1 MTSDKVITTIRNRIN
16 KLNPSLSFQD
26 RDLWTEFIM
35 ARARVFSNRLSRGRD
50 VSRLAYHKVCLKM
63 RELSPDECCAP
74 ENCRVMESIH
84 QIPSYLEK
92 GMLIITNS
100 ANQQIPMSLE
110 HTIEDDLKYN
120 PGYMGKPVATIVN
133 SRIRVYNSSV
143 ESIRI
148 EALWVNPL
156 DLLFIQECT
165 TDDEGNL
172 TGDACIQDNKDLI
185 TLSEERML
193 DIINIVINSLGLSL
207 QIPGD
212 NTGDNNE
219 KA

>member
-16 KLNPSLSFQD
+16 KINPSLSFQD
-26 RDLWTEFIM
+26 RDLWTEFTL
-35 ARARVFSNRLSRGRD
+35 ARARVFNNRLSRGRD
-50 VSRLAYHKVCLKM
+50 ISRLAYHKVCLKM

-74 ENCRVMESIH
+74 ENCRVMESLH

-100 ANQQIPMSLE
+100 ANQQIPVSLE

-120 PGYMGKPVATIVN
+120 PGYMNKPVAAIVN
-133 SRIRVYNSSV
+133 GRIRVYNSSV
-143 ESIRI
+143 ENIRI
-148 EALWVNPL
+148 EAVWVNPL
-156 DLLFIQECT
+156 DLLFIQECINE
-165 TDDEGNL
+165 DSCL
-172 TGDACIQDNKDLI
+172 QDNKDLI
-185 TLSEERML
+185 ILSEERML
-193 DIINIVINSLGLSL
+193 DIMNIVINSLGLSL
-207 QIPGD
+207 QVAGD